1 MASEMFFNPL
11 ATVGQV
17 VEWKQKQ
24 AEDTMTPITT
34 YDQALNAALTWAKSE
49 PRTANKNAAKVYIES
64 MPLAEDE
71 GMQFYKSIAKGRAMQ
86 LAYILGN
93 LQGWRGEEAREA
105 KVILKKQYE
114 QDYKGR

>member
-1 MASEMFFNPL
+1 MEMFFNNPL

-34 YDQALNAALTWAKSE
+34 YDQALDAAYFWAKSE
-49 PRTANKNAAKVYIES
+49 PRTANKNAARVYIES

-71 GMQFYKSIAKGRAMQ
+71 GMQHYKSIAKGRAMQ

-93 LQGWRGEEAREA
+93 LQGWRGEKAREA
-105 KVILKKQYE
+105 KVILKKQHE
-114 QDYKGR
+114 QDRGY

>member
-1 MASEMFFNPL
+1 MEMFFNNPL

-24 AEDTMTPITT
+24 AGAITT
-34 YDQALNAALTWAKSE
+34 YDEALDAAYFWAKSE
-49 PRTANKNAAKVYIES
+49 PRTANKNAARVYIES

-71 GMQFYKSIAKGRAMQ
+71 GMQLYKSIAKGRAMQ

-93 LQGWRGEEAREA
+93 LQGWRGEKAREA
-105 KVILKKQYE
+105 KVILKKQHE
-114 QDYKGR
+114 QDRGY